1 MTDKV
6 GVLGSSQVSATGTN
20 TAYTVPSGKGARFRV
35 FFRGIAGNGSS
46 LSMLV
51 DSMEVFRQSG
61 IASGTVVYSSVSLPY
76 NTGASNASVDG
87 TTEAKTA
94 MPYGRDFWLAAAGL
108 FQYSIS
114 SAAFQEIKVAAVG
127 AEVDVT

>member
-20 TAYTVPSGKGARFRV
+20 TAYTVPSGKGSRFRM

-51 DSMEVFRQSG
+51 DGIEVFRQSG
-61 IASGTVVYSSVSLPY
+61 IASGTVVYSSLSLPY

-87 TTEAKTA
+87 STEAKTA
-94 MPYGRDFWLAAAGL
+94 MPYQRDFWLQAAGL
-108 FQYSIS
+108 FQYSIG
-114 SAAFQEIKVAAVG
+114 SAAFQELKVEAVG
-127 AEVDVT
+127 AEVDVA